1 MVESLQLAGTR
12 QVANICRGSCPVAEQ
27 GNAPVQPEPAAHN
40 TCEDIAPL
48 ACQRHAG
55 VKLVRRGGSLGR
67 NHMKKPYFR
76 GAACLAT
83 APVMPIGTVRYLEG
97 LLEFLPFE
105 VKMRFIS
112 IQIGGSSLVERQLAP
127 SSCHTQGQGGGVFQS
142 GKELILSFWEILA
155 FDNLPPLKAVS
166 QFQTY
171 SVTF

>member
-1 MVESLQLAGTR
+1 MELGEQGCDRQADGKSPLQPAGTR
-12 QVANICRGSCPVAEQ
+12 QVADICRGSCPVTEQ
-27 GNAPVQPEPAAHN
+27 GNAPVQPELAAHN

-83 APVMPIGTVRYLEG
+83 APVMPIGTFRYLKS

-127 SSCHTQGQGGGVFQS
+127 SSCHTHKVKGGGGGS
-142 GKELILSFWEILA
+142 
-155 FDNLPPLKAVS
+155 S
-166 QFQTY
+166 QAR
-171 SVTF
+171 S